1 MGKASNLL
9 DFLMKGSD
17 YFDAPR
23 IGGGRAKDPAL
34 YTPFSAVKH
43 TKTAPSQYQVRGRIG
58 EGLLPPSVIEPESLL
73 GKNMYFATGDR
84 TSNQRMIDEINEYI
98 LQDSPMTYGGPEYM
112 DQVGRG
118 VWASEANPMKAKA
131 NAFRNASQRGE
142 DILLSYMPM
151 SERSGDFSK
160 HMSDIYG
167 SMIRSGGNRGGWRD
181 NVSKIDAA
189 IAERFPKLKT
199 QVSISSPDFPAWLSS
214 QKGGARASLIKFFD
228 SNQMQGLGM
237 PDVAAARF
245 AVTNP
250 DLMLSD
256 TASIG
261 YRIGTPKPEG
271 MPIRSNEHPSY
282 NTFVERAEGT
292 GSSTLGFDVPY
303 IIGARDS
310 ALPKAASTGKLE
322 AMPKDVKSYMG
333 NPNIN
338 QFIDQ
343 QWVDEVSTYR
353 NLLQSQ
359 GKARAD
365 EYTRNLLDA
374 FIDR

>member
-1 MGKASNLL
+1 
-9 DFLMKGSD
+9 
-17 YFDAPR
+17 
-23 IGGGRAKDPAL
+23 
-34 YTPFSAVKH
+34 
-43 TKTAPSQYQVRGRIG
+43 
-58 EGLLPPSVIEPESLL
+58 
-73 GKNMYFATGDR
+73 
-84 TSNQRMIDEINEYI
+84 
-98 LQDSPMTYGGPEYM
+98 
-112 DQVGRG
+112 
-118 VWASEANPMKAKA
+118 
-131 NAFRNASQRGE
+131 
-142 DILLSYMPM
+142 
-151 SERSGDFSK
+151 
-160 HMSDIYG
+160 
-167 SMIRSGGNRGGWRD
+167 
-181 NVSKIDAA
+181 
-189 IAERFPKLKT
+189 
-199 QVSISSPDFPAWLSS
+199 
-214 QKGGARASLIKFFD
+214 
-228 SNQMQGLGM
+228 M

-271 MPIRSNEHPSY
+271 MPIKSGDHPSY

-310 ALPKAASTGKLE
+310 ALPKAAATNKLE

-359 GKARAD
+359 GKTRAD